1 MASGTNIRTHGTAEH
16 EIHEERTVDNP
27 DLRLAEFVAP
37 TQHKCIS
44 LLRDRLL
51 ASLEEFGINCEHGEM
66 QRTMAVE
73 ESLAN
78 AFYHGNL
85 ELDSALKEDGSDR
98 FAELARERSQKEP
111 WQNRRVRITELATP
125 FGLWITIRD
134 EGSGF
139 DVQAALK
146 RIEDP
151 DPLALLASG
160 RGLIMMKEFT
170 DALIFNPDGNE
181 VTLVFYNKC
190 NQDIAE
196 LLEERARL
204 RGASGGE
211 ALTE

>member
-16 EIHEERTVDNP
+16 EFLEERTVDNP
-27 DLRLAEFVAP
+27 DLRVSEFSAP

-98 FAELARERSQKEP
+98 FAELAKERSQTEP
-111 WQNRRVRITELATP
+111 WQNRRVKITELATP

-134 EGSGF
+134 VGSGF
-139 DVQAALK
+139 DVEGGLK
-146 RIEDP
+146 RMEDP

-181 VTLVFYNKC
+181 VTLVFYNSR

-196 LLEERARL
+196 LLEERAKM
-204 RGASGGE
+204 RGAGGNE
-211 ALTE
+211 PAEQ